1 MRHIWKMTKL
11 SNLKKKLVDG
21 IKSSKS
27 VLAISIT
34 GAIVY
39 SFVLGITGLYG
50 DTVQSALI
58 YFVKNILPYL
68 GIAFGYFLVIFI
80 PIRVMQAKERNRQ
93 ELNNYINEQKLQ
105 EHTDNEKELQQ
116 KILEALTKEET
127 I

>member
-1 MRHIWKMTKL
+1 MTKL
-11 SNLKKKLVDG
+11 SNLKKKLMDG
-21 IKSSKS
+21 LKSSKP

-93 ELNNYINEQKLQ
+93 DLTNYLNEQKLQ
-105 EHTDNEKELQQ
+105 EHTDNEKELQK

>member
-1 MRHIWKMTKL
+1 MQVFDHDIMVGVAIDIIDKI
-11 SNLKKKLVDG
+11 LV
-21 IKSSKS
+21 
-27 VLAISIT
+27 
-34 GAIVY
+34 
-39 SFVLGITGLYG
+39 
-50 DTVQSALI
+50 LI

-93 ELNNYINEQKLQ
+93 ELNNRINEQKLQ
-105 EHTDNEKELQQ
+105 EHTDNEKELQK

>member
-1 MRHIWKMTKL
+1 MTKL
-11 SNLKKKLVDG
+11 SNLKKNLVDG
-21 IKSSKS
+21 LKSSKP

-50 DTVQSALI
+50 DTVQNALI

-93 ELNNYINEQKLQ
+93 DLTNYLNEQKLQ
-105 EHTDNEKELQQ
+105 EHTDNEKELQK
-116 KILEALTKEET
+116 KILETLTKEES